1 MFTLNFPPAS
11 GMQEIELHMIV
22 NKKTQVHNAKL
33 ILILLVYEFKIKFL
47 QHRDSDETQNE

>member
-33 ILILLVYEFKIKFL
+33 ILILLAYEFKI
-47 QHRDSDETQNE
+47 